1 MTDHRAK
8 LEALITDSSL
18 YKAGQQDER
27 LRLCSLLDL
36 RLELLGNLHGLQAAA
51 CRKELLMIRQA
62 LQDQR

>member
-8 LEALITDSSL
+8 LEALLNDSSL

-27 LRLCSLLDL
+27 LRLCFLLDL
-36 RLELLGNLHGLQAAA
+36 RLELLGNLHGSQAAA

-62 LQDQR
+62 LQDHQ

>member
-18 YKAGQQDER
+18 YRAGQQDER
-27 LRLCSLLDL
+27 LRLCLLLDL
-36 RLELLGNLHGLQAAA
+36 RLELLGNLHSLQAAA

-62 LQDQR
+62 LQDHQ

>member
-27 LRLCSLLDL
+27 LRLCSLIDL
-36 RLELLGNLHGLQAAA
+36 RLELLCNLHGLQAVA

-62 LQDQR
+62 LQDQQ